1 MPFNTCELIHALPPS
16 SRRCFDRR
24 EAASYICVS
33 VGYFDKLVQAGT
45 MPAPLPYPG
54 LKRWDKRSLD
64 LAVNVMS
71 GIFANNDVDDDR
83 NDPAQPSPLLEWRSK
98 KRAS

>member
-1 MPFNTCELIHALPPS
+1 MPNNTCELIHALPPS

-24 EAASYICVS
+24 EAASYVGVS
-33 VGYFDKLVQAGT
+33 VGYFDKLVQTGT

-54 LKRWDKRSLD
+54 VRRWDKRSLD
-64 LAVNVMS
+64 HAVNILS
-71 GIFANNDVDDDR
+71 GISANDDIREDQS
-83 NDPAQPSPLLEWRSK
+83 NAEPVSPLMEWRSK